1 MVYSIDDD
9 YDYGIDTETPF
20 ELQDFSVR
28 LIKNKK
34 NKLKIKFKNM
44 GTNNAT
50 VNPGFQAGNDE
61 TNLNGQGTKRN
72 AGTSGQ
78 QSSYSAP
85 HGGTRIPGMED
96 FTHAGD
102 IPQPNQMINKPI
114 VGFLVTVSKT
124 EEGEF
129 WVLRQG
135 QNVIGSGSNCNI
147 ILPEASVSG
156 LHAVIAIHRNPAE
169 KNKIN
174 VGIIDRGSS
183 VGVFVNNTY
192 IGFNP
197 CQCKNYD
204 KIRIGNYELLLML
217 FDAVDFDMKKADNFV
232 STEDSNQYDDR
243 NNYDYSDGTKY

>member
-1 MVYSIDDD
+1 
-9 YDYGIDTETPF
+9 
-20 ELQDFSVR
+20 
-28 LIKNKK
+28 
-34 NKLKIKFKNM
+34 M

-50 VNPGFQAGNDE
+50 VNPGFHGGNDE
-61 TNLNGQGTKRN
+61 TNVSGQDTKRN
-72 AGTSGQ
+72 KGTSGQ
-78 QSSYSAP
+78 QSNYSAP
-85 HGGTRIPGMED
+85 HGGTRIPGMQEQS
-96 FTHAGD
+96 TYQGENA
-102 IPQPNQMINKPI
+102 QPNQMINKPI

-147 ILPEASVSG
+147 ILPEATVSG

-169 KNKIN
+169 NNKIN

-183 VGVFVNNTY
+183 VGVFVNNNY

-217 FDAVDFDMKKADNFV
+217 FDAVDFDMKRASSFV
-232 STEDSNQYDDR
+232 SIEDENQYDDR
-243 NNYDYSDGTKY
+243 NNYDYSDGTRY